1 MTGLLTG
8 LPCLRDATSIHGL
21 GQLVASGPDWQ
32 RTLKHAFRERPPL
45 SEDSTVADVLRHDH
59 VRRLCRG
66 GRGSIKRNRSVG
78 RHVVDWWGDVRPATW
93 TNARLLRELQ
103 RYLEAHEHR
112 PNEQSRRATNLMRR
126 AVYCLQSEVLDEPR
140 VSRRGPVDRERAGA
154 KARRPMPALEAI
166 AEVLEYGGDEGT
178 ARARQRIRAVQVALV
193 LALASGLRTSE
204 LLALRARDLD
214 LRRGILTEGGEA
226 QTLPPW
232 AVAQLRLIA
241 PRAGPMFPS
250 PRDATRARSD
260 LAGLLRQACKR
271 AAVTPF
277 TLRDVRRVWQREG
290 RAVGL
295 PRATVRGSAD
305 RLGTRAGVKVTKG
318 REKAQRT
325 LVTEWTAMVHGPADA
340 RGMRRV
346 VPKVCR
352 KGVRPHEPELPGR
365 VDVRRPRVAA
375 RCRSNAVADRPTT
388 RRRPATLHSAMR
400 THGPK
405 PVESPTPM
413 VPTSSV
419 FGPPPTVVV
428 RQVAGPPSRWEHEDP
443 ADFARKSDLLLALSV
458 GVLYRE
464 ARVLIREQKTA
475 KSNGQDLLLA
485 IGAFV
490 KRAEELLPEIDEIG

>member
-1 MTGLLTG
+1 MTGRQPE

-21 GQLVASGPDWQ
+21 SELIASGPDWQ
-32 RTLKHAFRERPPL
+32 RMLKQAFRQRPPL
-45 SEDSTVADVLRHDH
+45 SEHSTVADVLRQDH

-66 GRGSIKRNRSVG
+66 GRGSIKRNRSVA
-78 RHVVDWWGDVRPATW
+78 RHVVGWWGDARPAGW
-93 TNARLLRELQ
+93 TNAQLRRELQ

-112 PNEQSRRATNLMRR
+112 SNEQIRRETNLMRR
-126 AVYCLQSEVLDEPR
+126 VVYCLQAEVFDEPR

-154 KARRPMPALEAI
+154 KASRPMPPLEDL
-166 AEVLEYGGDEGT
+166 AEVMEYGGEEGT
-178 ARARQRIRAVQVALV
+178 PQSRQRIRAVQVALV

-214 LRRGILTEGGEA
+214 LHRGSLKARGEA
-226 QTLPPW
+226 QALPPW

-241 PRAGPMFPS
+241 PRSGPMFPS
-250 PRDATRARSD
+250 PRDPRRARSD
-260 LAGLLRQACKR
+260 LSRLLRRACKR

-290 RAVGL
+290 RSVGL

-305 RLGTRAGVKVTKG
+305 RLGTRAGVKVTK
-318 REKAQRT
+318 RRKNAQRR
-325 LVTEWTAMVHGPADA
+325 LVAEWTAMVHSPADA

-365 VDVRRPRVAA
+365 VEVRRPRVAP
-375 RCRSNAVADRPTT
+375 RCRSNAVTDRPAT
-388 RRRPATLHSAMR
+388 RRRPRTLQSAMR
-400 THGPK
+400 THTPK
-405 PVESPTPM
+405 PSAPPTPM
-413 VPTSSV
+413 VPPSSV
-419 FGPPPTVVV
+419 LGPPPTVVV
-428 RQVAGPPSRWEHEDP
+428 RQVAGPPSRWDQEDP
-443 ADFARKSDLLLALSV
+443 RDFARKSDLLVALSV

-464 ARVLIREQKTA
+464 ARALIREQKTA
-475 KSNGQDLLLA
+475 NSSGQDLLLA

-490 KRAEELLPEIDEIG
+490 KRAEEVLPGVDGIG